1 MAVIILGPGSALY
14 FLATKFENKFIELP
28 YLGGYDY
35 TYDQD
40 SVIVDSIPYHIPE
53 FNLTKFDGT
62 PINNKTIED
71 EFIVLTTIQNGCPNL
86 NECGTNFYIWEEIFY
101 NKFIKNL
108 DNYDNVKILTILTD
122 LDGNQ
127 VDEPS
132 EKLLEEMEKYDTDV
146 WWMAT
151 GDPTPLFSFEYYDD
165 DFVNIPANSEH
176 AEIGGKFFVNSVV
189 LIDDKGHV
197 RGVSMS
203 RTDSG
208 VRNFFDMLKLLKKV
222 DFDKKRAKEKENV

>member
-1 MAVIILGPGSALY
+1 MLGPGYAIY
-14 FLATKFENKFIELP
+14 FLANNLKNKFIELP

-35 TYDQD
+35 TYGQD

-53 FNLTKFDGT
+53 FSLTKFDGT

-71 EFIVLTTIQNGCPNL
+71 KFIVLTTIQNGCPDL
-86 NECGTNFYIWEEIFY
+86 KECGTNFYIWEEIFY
-101 NKFIKNL
+101 NRFIKNQ
-108 DNYDNVKILTILTD
+108 DSYGNVRILTILTD
-122 LDGNQ
+122 LEGNQ

-132 EKLLEEMEKYDTDV
+132 EKLLEEMEKYDSDV

-151 GDPTPLFSFEYYDD
+151 GDPTPLFSFEYYDS
-165 DFVNIPANSEH
+165 DFIEIDANSEH
-176 AEIGGKFFVNSVV
+176 AEVGGKFFINSVV
-189 LIDDKGHV
+189 LLDKEGHV

-208 VRNFFDMLKLLKKV
+208 IRNFFDMLKLLKKV
-222 DFDKKRAKEKENV
+222 EFDENRAKEKEKV